1 MMPSR
6 KHNSQYWMPS
16 IFNDFFDD
24 AEWPVTRR
32 RNSVPAINIIESDKG
47 YKVEVA
53 APGLKKEDFNIH
65 LTEDNELV
73 ISMQKEDEKKE
84 DGSAKKYLRREFS
97 YSRFQQSFILPDDVD
112 RERIGAN
119 VADGVLTVDLPKRLP
134 EARTAEK
141 RVIEIK

>member
-65 LTEDNELV
+65 LT
-73 ISMQKEDEKKE
+73 
-84 DGSAKKYLRREFS
+84 GSAPRIFL
-97 YSRFQQSFILPDDVD
+97 FQIPAVFHLA
-112 RERIGAN
+112 G
-119 VADGVLTVDLPKRLP
+119 
-134 EARTAEK
+134 
-141 RVIEIK
+141 